1 MSAFSDYAQIYD
13 LLNEGKDYVGEA
25 DFIERL
31 IRNHAPAAE
40 SILNFG
46 CGTGAHDLLLAK
58 KGFRTHGVELSP
70 DMLIQA
76 KTRSRPVEKT
86 AGNCLF
92 SLGDLREFRAGETYD
107 VVTALFHVFSYQTM
121 QEDVVSSLKT
131 FRAHMS
137 DSSVGIFDLWH
148 GPAVQATPP
157 EVRIRRGKNQ
167 KIKVT
172 RIAEPDHDV
181 DGRLVRVNFTFFV
194 EDKASGSISTFREEH
209 PMRYFFPE
217 EIEALTKEAGLRIV
231 ETGEWLTRDRP
242 TSASWGVYYIL
253 RVA

>member
-13 LLNEGKDYVGEA
+13 LLNEGKDYAGES

-31 IRNHAPAAE
+31 IRDHAPAAK
-40 SILNFG
+40 SILNLG
-46 CGTGAHDLLLAK
+46 CGTGSHDLLLAE

-70 DMLIQA
+70 DMLMQA
-76 KTRSRPVEKT
+76 KTRSRTVET
-86 AGNCLF
+86 AAENCRF
-92 SLGDLREFRAGETYD
+92 SLGDLRAFRAGERCD
-107 VVTALFHVFSYQTM
+107 IVSALFHVFSYQTA

-137 DSSVGIFDLWH
+137 DDSVAIFDLWH

-157 EVRIRRGKNQ
+157 EVRIRRGENE

-181 DGRLVRVNFTFFV
+181 VGRIVRVNFTFFV
-194 EDKASGSISTFREEH
+194 EDKASGLISTFREEH

-217 EIEALTKEAGLRIV
+217 EIEALTKEVGLRIV

-242 TSASWGVYYIL
+242 TSNSWGVYYIM

>member
-13 LLNEGKDYVGEA
+13 LLNEGKDYDGEVG
-25 DFIERL
+25 FIDRL
-31 IRNHAPAAE
+31 ISDHAPAAK

-46 CGTGAHDLLLAK
+46 CGTGAHDVLLAE

-70 DMLIQA
+70 DMLMQA
-76 KTRSRPVEKT
+76 KTRSRPVENT
-86 AGNCLF
+86 AANCRF

-107 VVTALFHVFSYQTM
+107 VVTALFHVFSYQTTL
-121 QEDVVSSLKT
+121 EDVVSSLET

-137 DSSVGIFDLWH
+137 DNSVAIFDLWH
-148 GPAVQATPP
+148 GHAVQATPP
-157 EVRIRRGKNQ
+157 EVRIRRGENE

-181 DGRLVRVNFTFFV
+181 DGRIVRVNFTFFV
-194 EDKASGSISTFREEH
+194 EDKASGLISTFREEH

-217 EIEALTKEAGLRIV
+217 EIGTLTNEAGLNIV

-242 TSASWGVYYIL
+242 TSGSWGVYYVM

>member
-13 LLNEGKDYVGEA
+13 LINEAKDYVGEA

-31 IRNHAPAAE
+31 ISDHAPAAK

-46 CGTGAHDLLLAK
+46 CGTGSHDLLLAD
-58 KGFRTHGVELSP
+58 KGFRTHGVELSA
-70 DMLIQA
+70 DMLMQA
-76 KTRSRPVEKT
+76 TTRSSKVET
-86 AGNCLF
+86 HAGTCRF
-92 SLGDLREFRAGETYD
+92 SLGDLRTFRAGEPSD
-107 VVTALFHVFSYQTM
+107 VVSALFHVFSYQTAH
-121 QEDVVSSLKT
+121 EDIVSSLET
-131 FRAHMS
+131 FRLHMS
-137 DSSVGIFDLWH
+137 ESSIAIFDLWH

-157 EVRIRRGKNQ
+157 EVRIRRGGNDQ
-167 KIKVT
+167 IKVT

-181 DGRLVRVNFTFFV
+181 DGRIVRVNFTFFV
-194 EDKASGSISTFREEH
+194 EDKASGAISTFREEH

-242 TSASWGVYYIL
+242 TSDSWGVYYIL